1 MFRIVSITGF
11 AITFVG
17 IAFHCVFFRPKLDD
31 LFDKER
37 RLRILDG
44 LRVLVYL
51 LTLLLPEQRFGIL
64 GVLRKLVYFVA
75 LLCFVVLAVNGFYP
89 SAVLGEPIS
98 GYYLMLQVTTGGVFA
113 ACLAVLAVMWA
124 HRCRFNKSD
133 WQQLQH
139 LIRRKASESSELGQ
153 KPPSSAL
160 FAKICFWLIV
170 LLALPVIL
178 SIVLSMFPLFGT
190 DGQEFLLQLHRYSAL
205 LFALVAIV
213 HTYLIIR
220 TQC

>member
-17 IAFHCVFFRPKLDD
+17 IAFHCAFFRPKLDD

-51 LTLLLPEQRFGIL
+51 LTLLLPEQRFSIL

-89 SAVLGEPIS
+89 SLILGRAIS
-98 GYYLMLQVTTGGVFA
+98 GYWLMLQVTAGGVFA
-113 ACLAVLAVMWA
+113 GCLAVLVLMWA
-124 HRCRFNKSD
+124 HRCRFDKSD
-133 WQQLQH
+133 WQQLRR
-139 LIRRKASESSELGQ
+139 LIWREAGESSELGQ
-153 KPPSSAL
+153 K
-160 FAKICFWLIV
+160 ICFWLII

-178 SIVLSMFPLFGT
+178 SIVLSMFTLFGT
-190 DGQEFLLQLHRYSAL
+190 GAQEFLLQLHRYSVL
-205 LFALVAIV
+205 LLALVAIV